1 MILDWLWGFEW
12 FFVVLCVFCVDI
24 FIDIEIS
31 FVDYNWF
38 LVEFGYGDMR
48 WVILV

>member
-38 LVEFGYGDMR
+38 LDEFGYGDMR